1 MSMFDGKTP
10 AQMIYLVKAINAISN
25 ALVELENCAGGC
37 EVITDEIGHSYSDI
51 QDKFNALQRQCM
63 ATHNPNNNP
72 LDPSMIVLLRNSGH
86 VGKAVAIYA
95 LSIEHFA
102 DRVEINSINDTR
114 HSISTDPQNDTYTF
128 DGETFDFLTVY
139 SRALLPSL
147 VNEFGPRL
155 KIV

>member
-1 MSMFDGKTP
+1 MSILDGKTP

-51 QDKFNALQRQCM
+51 QDKFNALERKCLTLHQP
-63 ATHNPNNNP
+63 TNDP
-72 LDPSMIVLLRNSGH
+72 LDPTMIVLLRNSGH
-86 VGKAVAIYA
+86 AGKAAAIYA

-102 DRVEINSINDTR
+102 DRVEINSINDTH
-114 HSISTDPQNDTYTF
+114 HSISVDYHNDAYTF
-128 DGETFDFLTVY
+128 DGETFDFMTVY

>member
-1 MSMFDGKTP
+1 MSILDGKTP

-51 QDKFNALQRQCM
+51 QDKFNALERKCLTLHQP
-63 ATHNPNNNP
+63 TNDP
-72 LDPSMIVLLRNSGH
+72 LDPTMIVLLRNSGH
-86 VGKAVAIYA
+86 AGKAAAIYA

-102 DRVEINSINDTR
+102 DRVEINSINDTH
-114 HSISTDPQNDTYTF
+114 HSISVDYHNDAYTF
-128 DGETFDFLTVY
+128 DGETFDFMTVY
-139 SRALLPSL
+139 SRSLMLSL
-147 VNEFGPRL
+147 VNEFGARL

>member
-1 MSMFDGKTP
+1 MSILDGKTP

-51 QDKFNALQRQCM
+51 QDKFNALERKCLTLHQP
-63 ATHNPNNNP
+63 TNDP
-72 LDPSMIVLLRNSGH
+72 LDPTMIVLLRNSGH
-86 VGKAVAIYA
+86 AGKAAAIYA

-102 DRVEINSINDTR
+102 DRVEINSINDTH
-114 HSISTDPQNDTYTF
+114 HSISVDYHNDAYTF
-128 DGETFDFLTVY
+128 DGETFDFMTVY

-147 VNEFGPRL
+147 VNEFGARL

>member
-1 MSMFDGKTP
+1 MSILDGKTP

-51 QDKFNALQRQCM
+51 QDKFNALERKCLTLHQP
-63 ATHNPNNNP
+63 TNDP
-72 LDPSMIVLLRNSGH
+72 LDPTMIVLLRNSGH
-86 VGKAVAIYA
+86 AGKAAAIYA

-147 VNEFGPRL
+147 VNEFGARL

>member
-1 MSMFDGKTP
+1 MSILDGKTP

-51 QDKFNALQRQCM
+51 QDKFNALERKCM
-63 ATHNPNNNP
+63 VLHQPTNDP
-72 LDPSMIVLLRNSGH
+72 LDPTMIVLLRNSGH

-95 LSIEHFA
+95 RSVEHFA
-102 DRVEINSINDTR
+102 DRVEVNSINDTH
-114 HSISTDPQNDTYTF
+114 HSISVDYHNDAYTF
-128 DGETFDFLTVY
+128 DGETFDFMTVY

>member
-1 MSMFDGKTP
+1 MSILDGKTP

-114 HSISTDPQNDTYTF
+114 RSISTDPQNDTYTF

-155 KIV
+155 KIL

>member
-1 MSMFDGKTP
+1 MSILDGKTP

-51 QDKFNALQRQCM
+51 QDKFNALERKCM
-63 ATHNPNNNP
+63 VLHQPTNDP
-72 LDPSMIVLLRNSGH
+72 LDPTMIVLLRNSGH
-86 VGKAVAIYA
+86 AGKAAAIYA

-102 DRVEINSINDTR
+102 DRVEINSINDTH
-114 HSISTDPQNDTYTF
+114 HSISVDYHNDAYTF
-128 DGETFDFLTVY
+128 DGETFDFMTVY